1 MRQCAALLFAAENDI
16 ISREDSVHVIVVG
29 CGRVGSELANIL
41 SHRGHNVVIIDTEPD
56 AFKRLG
62 ATFNG
67 VTLRGFG
74 YDEEVLL
81 EAGIEKCDAFAA
93 VTNSD
98 SANMMAAEIA
108 SRIYHIERV
117 VVRLYLPELE
127 QSMQLLGLDFVCD
140 TSLSVA
146 AIFEK
151 MTTSIGHSLIVRGD
165 TDVIEFIA
173 GPLMHDK
180 TILDIQVPSKFRICL
195 VTRDG
200 SSFIPWRESI
210 LKENDIIL
218 AVIKTTSYSKIRPF
232 MRVR

>member
-1 MRQCAALLFAAENDI
+1 M
-16 ISREDSVHVIVVG
+16 HVIVVG

-41 SHRGHNVVIIDTEPD
+41 SRRGHNVVIIDTEPD

-67 VTLRGFG
+67 ITLRGLG
-74 YDEEVLL
+74 YDEELLL

-108 SRIYHIERV
+108 SKIYHIDRV
-117 VVRLYLPELE
+117 VVRLYLPEQE
-127 QSMQLLGLDFVCD
+127 RSMQLLGLDFVCD

-151 MTTSIGHSLIVRGD
+151 LTTSFSHTLTVRGD
-165 TDVIEFIA
+165 TEVIEFIA
-173 GPLMHDK
+173 GHLMHDK
-180 TILDIQVPSKFRICL
+180 TILDIQIPNKFRICL

-200 SSFIPWRESI
+200 STFIPWRESI

-218 AVIKTTSYSKIRPF
+218 AVVKTTSYSKIRPF
-232 MRVR
+232 MRVD

>member
-1 MRQCAALLFAAENDI
+1 
-16 ISREDSVHVIVVG
+16 VHVIVVG
-29 CGRVGSELANIL
+29 CGRVGSELANML
-41 SHRGHNVVIIDTEPD
+41 SRRGHNVVIIDTEAE

-67 VTLRGFG
+67 ITLRGFG
-74 YDEEVLL
+74 YDEELL
-81 EAGIEKCDAFAA
+81 IEAGIEKCDAFAA

-108 SRIYHIERV
+108 SRIYHIDRV
-117 VVRLYLPELE
+117 VVRLYLPEQE
-127 QSMQLLGLDFVCD
+127 RSMQLLGLDFVCD
-140 TSLSVA
+140 TSLSVS

-151 MTTSIGHSLIVRGD
+151 LTTSLSHSLTVRGD
-165 TDVIEFIA
+165 TEVIEFIA

-180 TILDIQVPSKFRICL
+180 TILDIQIPNNFRICL

-200 SSFIPWRESI
+200 STFIPWRESI

-218 AVIKTTSYSKIRPF
+218 AVVKTTSYGKIKPF
-232 MRVR
+232 IRIG

>member
-1 MRQCAALLFAAENDI
+1 M
-16 ISREDSVHVIVVG
+16 HVIIVG
-29 CGRVGSELANIL
+29 CGRVGSELANML
-41 SHRGHNVVIIDTEPD
+41 SRRGHNVVIIDTDPD
-56 AFKRLG
+56 AFRRLG
-62 ATFNG
+62 STFNG

-74 YDEEVLL
+74 YDEELLL
-81 EAGIEKCDAFAA
+81 EAGIEKCDALAA

-98 SANMMAAEIA
+98 SANMMVAEIA

-127 QSMQLLGLDFVCD
+127 LSMQLLGLDFVCD

-151 MTTSIGHSLIVRGD
+151 MTTSISHSLIVRGD
-165 TDVIEFIA
+165 SEVIEFIA

-200 SSFIPWRESI
+200 SSFIPWRQTI

-218 AVIKTTSYSKIRPF
+218 AVVKTTSYSKIRPF
-232 MRVR
+232 VRGS

>member
-1 MRQCAALLFAAENDI
+1 
-16 ISREDSVHVIVVG
+16 VHVIVIG
-29 CGRVGSELANIL
+29 CGRVGSELATML
-41 SHRGHNVVIIDTEPD
+41 SQRGHNVVIIDTEPE

-67 VTLRGFG
+67 ITLRGFG
-74 YDEEVLL
+74 YDEELL
-81 EAGIEKCDAFAA
+81 IEAGIEKCDAFAA

-108 SRIYHIERV
+108 SRIFHVERV
-117 VVRLYLPELE
+117 VVRLYLPEQE
-127 QSMQLLGLDFVCD
+127 RSMQLLGLDFVCD
-140 TSLSVA
+140 TSLSVG

-151 MTTSIGHSLIVRGD
+151 LTTSLSHSLTVRGD
-165 TDVIEFIA
+165 TEVIEFIA
-173 GPLMHDK
+173 GPAMHDK
-180 TILDIQVPSKFRICL
+180 TILDVQIPNKFRICL

-218 AVIKTTSYSKIRPF
+218 AVVKAASYGKIRPL
-232 MRVR
+232 MRGS

>member
-1 MRQCAALLFAAENDI
+1 M
-16 ISREDSVHVIVVG
+16 HVIVVG
-29 CGRVGSELANIL
+29 CGRVGSELANML
-41 SHRGHNVVIIDTEPD
+41 SRRGHNVVIIDTEAE

-67 VTLRGFG
+67 ITLRGFG
-74 YDEEVLL
+74 YDEELL
-81 EAGIEKCDAFAA
+81 IEAGIEKCDAFAA

-108 SRIYHIERV
+108 SRIYHIDRV
-117 VVRLYLPELE
+117 VVRLYLHE
-127 QSMQLLGLDFVCD
+127 QERSMQLLGLDFVCD
-140 TSLSVA
+140 TSLSVS

-151 MTTSIGHSLIVRGD
+151 LTTSLSHSLTVRGD
-165 TDVIEFIA
+165 TEVIEFIA

-180 TILDIQVPSKFRICL
+180 TILDIQIPNNFRICL

-200 SSFIPWRESI
+200 STFIPWRESI

-218 AVIKTTSYSKIRPF
+218 AVVKTTSYGKIKPF
-232 MRVR
+232 IRIG

>member
-1 MRQCAALLFAAENDI
+1 
-16 ISREDSVHVIVVG
+16 VHVIIVG
-29 CGRVGSELANIL
+29 CGRVGSELANML
-41 SHRGHNVVIIDTEPD
+41 SRRGHNVVIIDTDPD
-56 AFKRLG
+56 AFRRLG
-62 ATFNG
+62 STFNG

-74 YDEEVLL
+74 YDEELLL
-81 EAGIEKCDAFAA
+81 EAGIEKCDALAA

-98 SANMMAAEIA
+98 SANMMVAEIA

-151 MTTSIGHSLIVRGD
+151 MTTSISHSLIVRGD
-165 TDVIEFIA
+165 SEVIEFIA

-200 SSFIPWRESI
+200 SSFIPWRQTI

-218 AVIKTTSYSKIRPF
+218 AVVKTTSYSKIRPF
-232 MRVR
+232 VRGS

>member
-1 MRQCAALLFAAENDI
+1 
-16 ISREDSVHVIVVG
+16 VHVIVVG
-29 CGRVGSELANIL
+29 CGRVGSELANNL
-41 SHRGHNVVIIDTEPD
+41 SRRGHNVVIIDTDPD
-56 AFKRLG
+56 TFKRLG
-62 ATFNG
+62 STFNG
-67 VTLRGFG
+67 ITLRGFG
-74 YDEEVLL
+74 YDEELLL
-81 EAGIEKCDAFAA
+81 EAGIEKCDALAA

-108 SRIYHIERV
+108 SRIYHVERV

-151 MTTSIGHSLIVRGD
+151 LTTSISHSLIVRGD
-165 TDVIEFIA
+165 TEVIEFIA

-180 TILDIQVPSKFRICL
+180 TILEIQVPSKFRICL

-200 SSFIPWRESI
+200 SSFVPWRQSI

-218 AVIKTTSYSKIRPF
+218 AVVKTTSYSKIRPF
-232 MRVR
+232 MRGS